1 MQFKTEPVA
10 WKWQFHTM
18 FVFSCI
24 EIKHNPSCIT
34 LHYLPPS
41 QPSTIAIIHCFGKLA
56 GGNNVKIFMYF
67 TFHSLDWLIDLFVSC
82 FCVLYDTYLYY
93 PHTISPPF
101 FPPGVGTICYFK
113 FLALTTLPTHQQHL
127 FCHMNP
133 CWWFLS
139 AHYTSTQSQSLHEQL

>member
-34 LHYLPPS
+34 LRYLPPS

-67 TFHSLDWLIDLFVSC
+67 TFHSFDWFICLFLVSV
-82 FCVLYDTYLYY
+82 FFTIHISTIPTLF
-93 PHTISPPF
+93 PHLF

-113 FLALTTLPTHQQHL
+113 FLALTTLPTHQQDL

-139 AHYTSTQSQSLHEQL
+139 AHYTSMQSQSLHEQL